1 LSAGQDAPVPLLAS
15 VPLSMA
21 LREGGDAGA
30 PLVLAAPTDPAA
42 VEILRVA
49 DHLASR
55 GRGLA
60 GRRLGLSVS

>member
-1 LSAGQDAPVPLLAS
+1 DRGEDGELHPAS
-15 VPLSMA
+15 
-21 LREGGDAGA
+21 RIRQGGDAGA
-30 PLVLAAPTDPAA
+30 PLVLASPEDPAA
-42 VEILRVA
+42 VQILRVA